1 MKRYYLNILV
11 IGFALF
17 SMFFGA
23 GNIIFPPYLGLEA
36 GSHWILGFIFYYMA
50 DIGLAI
56 VAIFALIKNNGDIFM
71 LTGRIGKIPGKLM
84 VSVIVLCIGPIIAIP
99 RTGASVHEMLVLPHT
114 DSVSP
119 IVTTA
124 IFFAIVLVL
133 TIRESAV
140 VDILGKFLTPL
151 LFIGLLL
158 LIISGIV
165 SPFGDIASEPKI
177 DNIIIAGVNSGY
189 QTMDVLAAMIFGII
203 VVKSVME
210 KGYTEPTAKY
220 KAVRAS
226 SLVAGFGLLIV
237 YCGLT
242 YLGATASTTYGMDI
256 NRSQLIINITD
267 GLLGDA
273 GVLVLGIV
281 VTLACLTTAVALVSS
296 GSDYFSSLS
305 RGRLS
310 YKLLAV
316 VICVFSAVIGNLGI
330 DAIVM
335 LAEPVL
341 SLVYPGAL
349 TLIVM
354 GLFSDRISDY
364 TIRGAVLGALAGSL
378 LELLYNY
385 EILQPAFV
393 PHLPLSNFGFGWFI
407 FAVAGGIAG
416 AVIRRVKAS
425 LTSSPSTGP
434 LAGSPLYP
442 QLVCDNGDELRV
454 CRLALIVLYRIA
466 EERVYGLQLSSVPR
480 HLYGMSDSP
489 FDPAGSSV
497 VGLGDGRV
505 QLLGH
510 SSQQIYIFHHHD
522 DGVPQIM
529 ISFDVGGNS
538 YFVYYVGYIDLQAF
552 FIILLS
558 RQYGSG
564 VLHLVIALIVHARQL
579 IDALHQHVQIEGLH
593 YVVFRAQAYGL
604 LGDRLLSHC

>member
-11 IGFALF
+11 IGVALF

-56 VAIFALIKNNGDIFM
+56 VAIFALIKNNGDIFT

-256 NRSQLIINITD
+256 NRSQLIINITA

-385 EILQPAFV
+385 EILQLAFV

-416 AVIRRVKAS
+416 AVIRRVKA
-425 LTSSPSTGP
+425 
-434 LAGSPLYP
+434 
-442 QLVCDNGDELRV
+442 R
-454 CRLALIVLYRIA
+454 
-466 EERVYGLQLSSVPR
+466 
-480 HLYGMSDSP
+480 
-489 FDPAGSSV
+489 
-497 VGLGDGRV
+497 
-505 QLLGH
+505 
-510 SSQQIYIFHHHD
+510 
-522 DGVPQIM
+522 
-529 ISFDVGGNS
+529 
-538 YFVYYVGYIDLQAF
+538 
-552 FIILLS
+552 
-558 RQYGSG
+558 
-564 VLHLVIALIVHARQL
+564 
-579 IDALHQHVQIEGLH
+579 
-593 YVVFRAQAYGL
+593 
-604 LGDRLLSHC
+604 